1 MARRIPDYR
10 LVKNEVASILDEYG
24 LDRPPINPLSIA
36 RDKGLDVKF
45 VKFAGEYEG
54 VSGFFDPEEN
64 AIYVNK
70 DEPPLRQTFTIA
82 HELAHALLHR
92 EWAGSEEYKVFWRD
106 MSRNS
111 DDPHEKEA
119 NAFAAN
125 LLVPRKMLDEYFRD
139 LTEADLSRLFAV
151 SVPVISNR
159 LAFEYG
165 F

>member
-1 MARRIPDYR
+1 MNMGLIGRR
-10 LVKNEVASILDEYG
+10 SIRFQSPEIRGLKSNLPSSLRYG
-24 LDRPPINPLSIA
+24 
-36 RDKGLDVKF
+36 
-45 VKFAGEYEG
+45 G

-64 AIYVNK
+64 VIYVNK
-70 DEPPLRQTFTIA
+70 EEPPLRQTFTIA
-82 HELAHALLHR
+82 HELAHALLHK
-92 EWAGSEEYKVFWRD
+92 EWAGTDDYKVFWRD

-125 LLVPRKMLDEYFRD
+125 LLVPRKMLDEYFSG

-165 F
+165 L